1 MIQMLVDCLEL
12 DPSTYVR
19 VQVNTVYTVFTTVV
33 VNEV

>member
-1 MIQMLVDCLEL
+1 MIQILVDCLEL

-19 VQVNTVYTVFTTVV
+19 VQVNFVFTTVI